1 MKLLIIF
8 PLLFALSVLA
18 GPCENM
24 VPLGTPKVD
33 TTEQV
38 VLLCRKM
45 YAVGFSPIRHTA
57 YWVVENLEKQ
67 KLVGDAIRKNNFKT
81 DPDVPIQS
89 AKPSDYDKTGYD
101 QGHLAPA
108 GNMQI
113 DQEAM
118 NQSFY
123 LTNIIPQNPN
133 NNQVG
138 WKKLENYTR
147 AVAKTF
153 GNVYVF
159 TGPIYKC
166 SKCPTIGS
174 TKVMVPTHIFKII
187 YNPKLGQT
195 LSFLVPNE
203 PFDGKNMEGYITT
216 IMKLSKVGK
225 INFFPKSNILIKDSK
240 QLWPVNYEN

>member
-8 PLLFALSVLA
+8 PLLVALSVLA

-33 TTEQV
+33 TTEKV

-45 YAVGFSPIRHTA
+45 YAVGFSPTRHTA
-57 YWVVENLEKQ
+57 YWVVENLEKRN
-67 KLVGDAIRKNNFKT
+67 LIGDAIRKNNFKT
-81 DPDVPIQS
+81 DPDITTS
-89 AKPSDYDKTGYD
+89 ARPSDYDNTGYD

-113 DQEAM
+113 NQEAM

-147 AVAKTF
+147 AVAQTF

-166 SKCPTIGS
+166 SKCITIGS

-187 YNPKLGQT
+187 YNPKLKQT
-195 LSFLVPNE
+195 LTFIVPNA
-203 PFDGKNMEGYITT
+203 PMDGKMSDYLTSVITV
-216 IMKLSKVGK
+216 SKVTK
-225 INFFPKSNILIKDSK
+225 INFFPNSTIRISDAK

>member
-1 MKLLIIF
+1 MKLLILL
-8 PLLFALSVLA
+8 PLLFAVSVLA

-24 VPLGTPKVD
+24 VPFGTPKVE

-45 YAVGFSPIRHTA
+45 YAVGFSSSRHTA
-57 YWVVENLEKQ
+57 YWVVENLEKRN
-67 KLVGDAIRKNNFKT
+67 LIGESIRKNNFKT
-81 DPDVPIQS
+81 DPDVPSS
-89 AKPSDYDKTGYD
+89 AKPSDYYNSGYD
-101 QGHLAPA
+101 QGHMAPA

-113 DQEAM
+113 NQEAM
-118 NQSFY
+118 DQSFY
-123 LTNIIPQNPN
+123 LTNIVPQNPN
-133 NNQVG
+133 NNEVG
-138 WKKLENYTR
+138 WRKLENYTR

-153 GNVYVF
+153 GNVYIF

-166 SKCPTIGS
+166 RPCATIGT
-174 TKVMVPTHIFKII
+174 TKVMVPTHMYKII

-203 PFDGKNMEGYITT
+203 PLDGKNMEKYITT
-216 IMKLSKVGK
+216 VIKLYKVGK
-225 INFFPKSNILIKDSK
+225 INFFPKSNIIIKDSK